1 MNNNGHG
8 MAKWEKFY
16 VILVPVMV
24 AVVVGWVS
32 GRVTTAQQLGERP
45 DRQELQSV
53 IGEVKQEIKDTRAQ
67 IQREMDYIKERQDRQ
82 TTRMEKLQDGVT
94 EILRAIK

>member
-1 MNNNGHG
+1 MNNNGNG
-8 MAKWEKFY
+8 KMRWERTY
-16 VILVPVMV
+16 VIIIPMV
-24 AVVVGWVS
+24 VAAVVAYGS
-32 GRVTTAQQLGERP
+32 SRVTTAQQLGERP